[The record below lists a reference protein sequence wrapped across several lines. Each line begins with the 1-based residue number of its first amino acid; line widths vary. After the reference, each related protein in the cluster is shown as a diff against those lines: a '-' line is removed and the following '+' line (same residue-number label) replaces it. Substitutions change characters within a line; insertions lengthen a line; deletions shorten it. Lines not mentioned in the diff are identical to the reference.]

1 MCERIEVSIIIPVYN
16 EEKQIS
22 HCLDSIQCQEYKNY
36 EVIIVDDGSIDKT
49 GEICDSYAKK
59 DSRFKVI
66 HEANGGVSVARNKGI
81 DVATGKLLM
90 FVDSDDFVKPDFIN
104 NYVKMQS
111 ESDADVIIGGIALE
125 EKGKSIKSE
134 TRIVYGITYVL
145 IRKYMDTYLQRY
157 IKQILLKRIVYDLIQ
172 KCIHRKI

>member
-66 HEANGGVSVARNKGI
+66 HEASVFFLCIFQKY
-81 DVATGKLLM
+81 KSFLLSL
-90 FVDSDDFVKPDFIN
+90 F
-104 NYVKMQS
+104 
-111 ESDADVIIGGIALE
+111 
-125 EKGKSIKSE
+125 
-134 TRIVYGITYVL
+134 
-145 IRKYMDTYLQRY
+145 LQY
-157 IKQILLKRIVYDLIQ
+157 F
-172 KCIHRKI
+172 

>member
-81 DVATGKLLM
+81 DVVMILL
-90 FVDSDDFVKPDFIN
+90 S
-104 NYVKMQS
+104 
-111 ESDADVIIGGIALE
+111 
-125 EKGKSIKSE
+125 
-134 TRIVYGITYVL
+134 
-145 IRKYMDTYLQRY
+145 
-157 IKQILLKRIVYDLIQ
+157 QILLIIML
-172 KCIHRKI
+172 KCKVKVMQM

>member
-104 NYVKMQS
+104 NY
-111 ESDADVIIGGIALE
+111 
-125 EKGKSIKSE
+125 
-134 TRIVYGITYVL
+134 
-145 IRKYMDTYLQRY
+145 
-157 IKQILLKRIVYDLIQ
+157 
-172 KCIHRKI
+172 

>member
-36 EVIIVDDGSIDKT
+36 EVIIVDDESIDKT

-59 DSRFKVI
+59 DKRFKVI

-90 FVDSDDFVKPDFIN
+90 FVDSDDFIKPDFIN

-111 ESDADVIIGGIALE
+111 ESDADVIIG
-125 EKGKSIKSE
+125 
-134 TRIVYGITYVL
+134 
-145 IRKYMDTYLQRY
+145 
-157 IKQILLKRIVYDLIQ
+157 
-172 KCIHRKI
+172 

>member
-125 EKGKSIKSE
+125 EKGKSIVNKVPSLKE
-134 TRIVYGITYVL
+134 RDEDSIWDNICVNQEIYGYIPAKIYKTD
-145 IRKYMDTYLQRY
+145 IIKKYCFYR
-157 IKQILLKRIVYDLIQ
+157 
-172 KCIHRKI
+172 